1 MNIFVLNEDPVL
13 AAQNYCDKH
22 VPKMVVELLQQCG
35 SAVIRHGATP
45 DMMPLTKKGT
55 PLKGGYHK
63 HPCTVWCG
71 DSRNNFLW
79 AVEHGLALC
88 DEYRKRFGKTHFCET
103 GLEQLFT
110 MSQIVPAGNLT
121 PFALA
126 MPDEYRPVSCH
137 IKEGYLFHATSDTA
151 VQAYRRY
158 YHSKTFAKWD
168 KGTDAPDWW
177 KGIEADSIYGKRIY
191 EVA

>member
-13 AAQNYCDKH
+13 AAQDYCDKH
-22 VPKMVVELLQQCG
+22 VPKLIVEMLQMCG

-79 AVEHGLALC
+79 AVVHGLALC
-88 DEYRKRFGKTHFCET
+88 DEYSKRFGKTHFCET

-110 MSQIVPAGNLT
+110 MSQIIPAGNLT

-126 MPDEYRPVSCH
+126 MPDEYRPVACH
-137 IKEGYLFHATSDTA
+137 IKDGYLFHATGSTA
-151 VQAYRRY
+151 VAAYRRY

-168 KGTDAPDWW
+168 KGTDTPSWW
-177 KGIEADSIYGKRIY
+177 
-191 EVA
+191 VAA